1 MTRTFSKIFGLGGMR
16 IGWAYAPP
24 AVIDVLNR
32 VRAPFN
38 VSIAAQAA
46 AIAALAEPGWV
57 EKGRAHNAEYRP
69 KLAAGLQAAGIK
81 VWPSEGNFVLA
92 DFAVPE
98 RAKAADEFLRARG
111 VIARPVGGYGLPQC
125 LRITVGTAEEVGI
138 VIDTLSAFMRSL
150 MPEPLFKRLALIGIG
165 LIGSSVARIA
175 RERGDLAGEIVVNA
189 RTAKTL
195 DRVRELGF
203 ADRVEADAAR
213 AVEGA
218 DCVMLCAPVGAFADI
233 AAAIAPHLAAGA
245 ILTDVGSTKQSVIR
259 DVGPLVPAG
268 VHFVPAHPVAGT
280 EYSGPDS
287 GFTTLFE
294 GRWALLTPPPGADEA
309 AVAKIEE
316 LWRRCGSMVQRMEP
330 GHHDRVLAI
339 VSHLPHLIAFT
350 ICGTADDL
358 ADESRQE
365 VVRFAASGFRDFT
378 RIAASD
384 PVMWRDIFLNNREAL
399 LEMLARFMED
409 AQAMSRAVRWGDAA
423 YIEDKVER
431 GRKIRRSLIEVKQA

>member
-1 MTRTFSKIFGLGGMR
+1 MT
-16 IGWAYAPP
+16 
-24 AVIDVLNR
+24 
-32 VRAPFN
+32 
-38 VSIAAQAA
+38 
-46 AIAALAEPGWV
+46 
-57 EKGRAHNAEYRP
+57 
-69 KLAAGLQAAGIK
+69 
-81 VWPSEGNFVLA
+81 
-92 DFAVPE
+92 
-98 RAKAADEFLRARG
+98 
-111 VIARPVGGYGLPQC
+111 
-125 LRITVGTAEEVGI
+125 
-138 VIDTLSAFMRSL
+138 
-150 MPEPLFKRLALIGIG
+150 EPLFRRLALIGIG

-175 RERGDLAGEIVVNA
+175 RERGDLAGEVVVNA

-195 DRVRELGF
+195 DRVRELGI
-203 ADRVEADAAR
+203 ADRVEADPAR

-218 DCVMLCAPVGAFADI
+218 DCVMLCAPVGAFATL
-233 AAAIAPHLAAGA
+233 ATAIAPHLAPGA

-280 EYSGPDS
+280 EYSGPDA

-294 GRWALLTPPPGADEA
+294 GRWALLTPLPGTDEA
-309 AVAKIEE
+309 AVRKVEE

-330 GHHDRVLAI
+330 AHHDRVLAI
-339 VSHLPHLIAFT
+339 VSHLPHLLAFT

-365 VVRFAASGFRDFT
+365 VIQFAASGFRDFT

-399 LEMLARFMED
+399 LEMLARFIED
-409 AQAMSRAVRWGDAA
+409 AQAMARAVRWGDAA

-431 GRKIRRSLIEVKQA
+431 GRKIRRSLIELKQA